1 MMKKTKSTPKVLVVE
16 DSKVTLKVLANYLAS
31 MGITTPFLAETGSQA
46 LKIFKREHPDI
57 VLLDAKLP
65 DIDGFEVARKLR
77 ELEQPEEWAAII
89 FLTAMNKDEDLAQ
102 GIAAG
107 GDDYLVKPVS
117 EIVFHAK
124 VRAMQRLVEMQ
135 RKLVVVTRKLD
146 AANAELQRLS
156 TTDALTGIANR
167 RALDDFLSREW
178 RRCLRMKKT
187 LSLVMLDIDY
197 FKLFNDKYGHHVGDD
212 CLKLVAAQIARAAPR
227 ASDLA
232 ARYGGEE
239 FMLVLGETDE
249 DGAMWMA
256 ERVRQMIADLK
267 VKHYATDSKHVS
279 VSCGVVSVIPD
290 EKLSLET
297 LMHSADAALY
307 QAKRSGRDRVVAG
320 KYGKL

>member
-1 MMKKTKSTPKVLVVE
+1 MIKKTGRAQKVLVVE
-16 DSKVTLKVLANYLAS
+16 DSKVTLKVLTNYLAS
-31 MGITTPFLAETGSQA
+31 MGVTEPLLAETGSQA
-46 LKIFKREHPDI
+46 VEIFQHEHPDI

-89 FLTAMNKDEDLAQ
+89 FLTALNKDEDLAQ
-102 GIAAG
+102 GIASG

-124 VRAMQRLVEMQ
+124 VRAMQRLVEMH
-135 RKLVVVTRKLD
+135 RKLVEVTRRLD
-146 AANAELQRLS
+146 SANAELLRLS

-167 RALDDFLSREW
+167 RSLDDFLSREW
-178 RRCLRMKKT
+178 RRCVRRKKP

-197 FKLFNDKYGHHVGDD
+197 FKLFNDKYGHQAGDD
-212 CLKLVAAQIARAAPR
+212 CLRLVALQIARAAPR
-227 ASDLA
+227 ASDMA

-249 DGAMWMA
+249 DGAMWIA

-267 VKHYATDSKHVS
+267 IPHYATDSKHVS
-279 VSCGVVSVIPD
+279 ISCGVVSVMPD

-297 LMHSADAALY
+297 LMLSADAALY
-307 QAKRSGRDRVVAG
+307 QAKRGGRDRVAAG
-320 KYGKL
+320 KYGQL